1 MNFIQTAL
9 GNIAAAGQ
17 GFIEGLTGASQR
29 KKEVAKRKQKEA
41 SAARQEARRHVATA
55 SQEVRRLLAKAR
67 DTDRRQD
74 ATISSAAKLAQRSMS
89 TAKSLTFESQA
100 LRGLVS
106 GVRKDLKVLASTSA
120 SAQALKETN
129 ETLGDLAEQVKEMSE
144 ATKAYR
150 ENTDKS
156 LQALNEEAA
165 DTTAHLDALTLAAN
179 EKGDWEK
186 LATDILPWARVA
198 VQALNVEKPTNEVAY
213 YAYLAAGP
221 FLRERMDPAIAEV
234 LTTGLQILAYWDE
247 DGLKGLF
254 QSRSMDRATARQ
266 LEELSGDVKALRGFL
281 ARADVA
287 KALEAAKI
295 EQP

>member
-1 MNFIQTAL
+1 MGFIEAAI
-9 GNIAAAGQ
+9 GNVLAAGQ
-17 GFIEGLTGASQR
+17 GFVDGLTGASRQ
-29 KKEVAKRKQKEA
+29 KKQQAKRKQREA
-41 SAARQEARRHVATA
+41 SQERAEAKRKAATA

-67 DTDRRQD
+67 EADRRQD
-74 ATISSAAKLAQRSMS
+74 MSISSASKLAQRSLS
-89 TAKSLTFESQA
+89 TAKAAVFESQA
-100 LRGLVS
+100 LKGLVA

-120 SAQALKETN
+120 SAASLKETN
-129 ETLGDLAEQVKEMSE
+129 ETLGDLVEQVGEMSE
-144 ATKAYR
+144 ASKAYR
-150 ENTDKS
+150 ESTDKAI
-156 LQALNEEAA
+156 QALNEEAA
-165 DTTAHLDALTLAAN
+165 DTTAHLDALTKAAE
-179 EKGDWEK
+179 EKGDWER

-198 VQALNVEKPTNEVAY
+198 VQALNVERPTNEVAY

-254 QSRSMDRATARQ
+254 QSRTMDRSTARQ
-266 LEELSGDVKALRGFL
+266 LEELSGDVKALRSFL